1 MKAEY
6 FYSAFFLTFSQYN
19 SLNKKCMRTDNELI
33 KDFQEGNEEAFNDL
47 VNRYLSSTYRFF
59 RKFTDSSEEAEDLAQ
74 NIFIKMYKAL
84 KKFRFESEFKTYLYR
99 ANVNMSNTY
108 LRRTKWKN
116 MLHLDQAPEPSFIDD
131 SVEDAWMK
139 KELWDAIAS
148 LPKRQRKVITMRLTE
163 KTPYKEI
170 ANILGVSEKSAKV
183 SYHHAVTSLKEK
195 LKK

>member
-1 MKAEY
+1 
-6 FYSAFFLTFSQYN
+6 
-19 SLNKKCMRTDNELI
+19 
-33 KDFQEGNEEAFNDL
+33 
-47 VNRYLSSTYRFF
+47 
-59 RKFTDSSEEAEDLAQ
+59 
-74 NIFIKMYKAL
+74 
-84 KKFRFESEFKTYLYR
+84 
-99 ANVNMSNTY
+99 MSNTY

-170 ANILGVSEKSAKV
+170 ADILAISENSAKV
-183 SYHHAVTSLKEK
+183 SYHHAVKSLKEK

>member
-1 MKAEY
+1 MFAVAFERMSDQVTALIEARTSEMETARDEADEANKAKSKFLANMSHELRTPLNAIIG
-6 FYSAFFLTFSQYN
+6 YS
-19 SLNKKCMRTDNELI
+19 ELLI
-33 KDFQEGNEEAFNDL
+33 
-47 VNRYLSSTYRFF
+47 
-59 RKFTDSSEEAEDLAQ
+59 EEAEDLAQ

-170 ANILGVSEKSAKV
+170 ADILAISENSAKV
-183 SYHHAVTSLKEK
+183 SYHHAVKSLKEK

>member
-1 MKAEY
+1 
-6 FYSAFFLTFSQYN
+6 
-19 SLNKKCMRTDNELI
+19 
-33 KDFQEGNEEAFNDL
+33 
-47 VNRYLSSTYRFF
+47 
-59 RKFTDSSEEAEDLAQ
+59 
-74 NIFIKMYKAL
+74 MYKAL

-116 MLHLDQAPEPSFIDD
+116 MLHLDQAPEPSFIDH

-163 KTPYKEI
+163 KTPYQEI
-170 ANILGVSEKSAKV
+170 ANILGVSENLSLIHI
-183 SYHHAVTSLKEK
+183 SEPTSPY
-195 LKK
+195 

>member
-1 MKAEY
+1 
-6 FYSAFFLTFSQYN
+6 
-19 SLNKKCMRTDNELI
+19 MRTDNELI

-170 ANILGVSEKSAKV
+170 ANILGVSENSAKV
-183 SYHHAVTSLKEK
+183 SYHHAVTFLKEK